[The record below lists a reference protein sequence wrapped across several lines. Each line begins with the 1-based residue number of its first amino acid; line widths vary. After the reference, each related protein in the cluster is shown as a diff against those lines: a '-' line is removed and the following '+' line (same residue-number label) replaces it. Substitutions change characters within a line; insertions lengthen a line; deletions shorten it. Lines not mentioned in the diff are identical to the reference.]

1 MTLEIDSSSIGLTNH
16 RKGDGKM
23 EKDRYS
29 VKELRIRT
37 NWTQERTAKNLG
49 ISTQTYN
56 AWEQNFGMVKVQNA
70 SRVAALFGVSM
81 ESIFFNEKVE

>member
-1 MTLEIDSSSIGLTNH
+1 MREGQYSI
-16 RKGDGKM
+16 
-23 EKDRYS
+23 
-29 VKELRIRT
+29 KELRARHG
-37 NWTQERTAKNLG
+37 WTQAETAKRLG

-81 ESIFFNEKVE
+81 ESIFFNNKVE

>member
-1 MTLEIDSSSIGLTNH
+1 
-16 RKGDGKM
+16 M

-29 VKELRIRT
+29 VKELRVRA

-56 AWEQNFGMVKVQNA
+56 AWERNFGMVKMQNA
-70 SRVAALFGVSM
+70 RRVAELFDVSVDD
-81 ESIFFNEKVE
+81 IFFDDKLE